1 MHQLAFEGHDPR
13 ASVLYLSDES
23 GQSFELPVSD
33 ELLRAL
39 GVHKTQS
46 QAAGISDSAGSS
58 VTIIDQ
64 TDPTASNEQNERSQD
79 NTTTGRNTTT
89 GQGRNAEQTA
99 ENDTANNVGAG
110 SGAGADA
117 GAANLT
123 AVPDTADQQDSAVQ
137 NSHETQQHANSTPG
151 QGQSKPQMPHVVP
164 TGSSAG
170 SGMPDRDRSRNQPM
184 S

>member
-1 MHQLAFEGHDPR
+1 MHQLAFKGHDPR

-46 QAAGISDSAGSS
+46 QVAGISDSAGSS

-79 NTTTGRNTTT
+79 NAAPDATRQPGKGKTTSNQHQQKTILPTTP
-89 GQGRNAEQTA
+89 
-99 ENDTANNVGAG
+99 V
-110 SGAGADA
+110 
-117 GAANLT
+117 L
-123 AVPDTADQQDSAVQ
+123 
-137 NSHETQQHANSTPG
+137 
-151 QGQSKPQMPHVVP
+151 VP
-164 TGSSAG
+164 TLVL
-170 SGMPDRDRSRNQPM
+170 QT
-184 S
+184 